1 MLGNLILRGIVVG
14 IFAGLI
20 AFAWARVFGE
30 PAVEQAI
37 AFESAQGEAPAGE
50 HSHDVTESSGHSHSH
65 DGPESFSR
73 SVQSG
78 IGLLAGIVAI
88 GASLGGLFAILFAY
102 ANGRMGAL
110 GPAPTSALLALLG
123 LLSVYLVPALKYPAN
138 PPATGDADTL
148 QLRTALYFLM
158 VAISI
163 AATLGALAL
172 RSRWARHHGT
182 WNGSLMAAG
191 AYLLA
196 ISIAFLV
203 LPGINEI
210 PAHFPAATLWEFRL
224 ASMSTQTVMWMSLG
238 ILFGFVGEWSVPKA
252 ARSVSGVN

>member
-1 MLGNLILRGIVVG
+1 MLGKLILRGIVAG

-20 AFAWARVFGE
+20 AFAWAKVFGE
-30 PAVEQAI
+30 PTVEQAI

-50 HSHDVTESSGHSHSH
+50 HAHSQPAAENGHSHSH
-65 DGPESFSR
+65 DTPELFSR

-78 IGLLAGIVAI
+78 VGLLTGIVAI

-102 ANGRMGAL
+102 ANGRMGSL

-123 LLSVYLVPALKYPAN
+123 LLSVYLVPALKYPAS
-138 PPATGDADTL
+138 PPAVGEAETI

-163 AATLGALAL
+163 AATLGGLAL
-172 RSRWARHHGT
+172 QKRWARNYGN
-182 WNGSLMAAG
+182 WNSSLMAAG

-196 ISIAFLV
+196 IALAFLL
-203 LPGINEI
+203 LPGVNEV
-210 PAHFPAATLWEFRL
+210 PADFPAATLWQFRL
-224 ASMSTQTVMWMSLG
+224 ASMSTHTILWMSLG
-238 ILFGFVGEWSVPKA
+238 IMFGFVSEWTGLKA
-252 ARSVSGVN
+252 REALST